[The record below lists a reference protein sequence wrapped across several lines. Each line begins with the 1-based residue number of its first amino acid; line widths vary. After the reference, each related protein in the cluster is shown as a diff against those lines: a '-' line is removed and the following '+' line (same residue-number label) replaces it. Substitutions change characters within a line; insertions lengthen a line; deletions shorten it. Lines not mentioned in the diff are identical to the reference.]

1 MLSHGGYALVD
12 EQRLSAI
19 FTPRKFDYNFI
30 LIDTSPGK
38 AMLAFNGLTAADL
51 IVIPASAE
59 RIAMDGVA
67 DIIALVQKRE

>member
-19 FTPRKFDYNFI
+19 LTPLKSDYNFI

-51 IVIPASAE
+51 IVIPTSAE
-59 RIAMDGVA
+59 QIAMDGVA
-67 DIIALVQKRE
+67 DW